1 MKKMVALLVVV
12 GLIVAVTAGMY
23 ITFKEEFDRFNPLY
37 EEEYVYVMINEPAKE
52 DEHRYHYQ
60 LTGYREDGKQQK
72 VRFSASVD
80 LEQGTYLK
88 LLAKG
93 SYTKSWESITEEQLP
108 SGVSW

>member
-1 MKKMVALLVVV
+1 MKKVIILVAVFGLV
-12 GLIVAVTAGMY
+12 IVAAAGFY
-23 ITFKEEFDRFNPLY
+23 AAFKEDFDRFNPLY

-52 DEHRYHYQ
+52 DENRYHYQ
-60 LTGYREDGKQQK
+60 LTGYNEVGKQRK